1 MNLLASI
8 VVGTDFSPCSAVAIE
23 QALRIGAKFRSKV
36 FAVHVVDTVVV
47 IEVERRTTAFQAAI
61 REGLIRDAKA
71 AWSKFASGI
80 PGAADLGVSVEVNN
94 RVAGLLQHAA
104 DVHAELIVL
113 GAFGEHPPVVGLGT
127 VASGCVRD
135 AACDVLLVRDTKRGP
150 FTSIVACVDFSD
162 TSLRAL
168 EIAARLAVADDAK
181 LHVLHVYQGPT
192 NLFPFLSSV
201 VDVMNDANAQIKA
214 EATQRVAQMIDTAL
228 KNAGAECASLKPSVH
243 INDAAGH
250 GRGIVDFVTQH
261 GADLIVLGTRGQ
273 TNLRDV
279 LLGSTAERVLRSAP
293 CSILAIKPPS

>member
-181 LHVLHVYQGPT
+181 LRVLHVYQGPT